1 MNRRLTRV
9 TAAAGSLALAGAA
22 VWLAAVPAAAT
33 LNGGGPSSGGSSSY
47 GASAAGPTTASPQGL
62 AVSTGPALVFQR
74 NVGIDGLLTTGLTL
88 DTASIVAAYSRV
100 TSVDAQMTGGGHS
113 IGLVASQ
120 VASTCNSGTRTASA
134 NLIKPVLTVDGASFA
149 LPAHPSVD
157 QSLTV
162 AAGTVTLNNQ
172 IGATGGGIEDQAVH
186 IHFTGTS
193 PAQDLYLAVT
203 VCNASSSSN
212 TITVTNP
219 GAQTNTPGTAI
230 TPLQIVATDSD
241 TSQVLT
247 YSATGLPTGLSINP
261 ATGLISGTPTTTTG
275 SPFSVTVTVT
285 DTSGASGSAAF
296 TWTIHNVVTV
306 ANPGAQFTPTSAPVS
321 LTMSATDSN
330 PSITTFTWSATGLP
344 PGLTINTATG
354 VITGTTSSSNGAFT
368 AHVTATDISGGSG
381 SAAFNW
387 FVGAP

>member
-1 MNRRLTRV
+1 M
-9 TAAAGSLALAGAA
+9 
-22 VWLAAVPAAAT
+22 AAVPAAASLT
-33 LNGGGPSSGGSSSY
+33 GGSSSY
-47 GASAAGPTTASPQGL
+47 GASAPAGPITAAPQGL

-74 NVGIDGLLTTGLTL
+74 NVDIGGLLSTGLTL
-88 DTASIVAAYSRV
+88 DTASTVAAYSRV

-120 VASTCNSGTRTASA
+120 VASTCNSGTLTASA
-134 NLIKPVLTVDGASFA
+134 NLIKPVLTVDGTSFA

-157 QSLTV
+157 QSFTV
-162 AAGTVTLNNQ
+162 AAGTGTVTLNDQ
-172 IGATGGGIEDQAVH
+172 FAATGGGIEDQAVH

-203 VCNASSSSN
+203 VCNTSSSNN

-219 GAQTNTPGTAI
+219 GAQTNNSGTAI
-230 TPLQIVATDSD
+230 TPLQIVATDTD

-247 YSATGLPTGLSINP
+247 YSATGLPTGLSIN
-261 ATGLISGTPTTTTG
+261 ATTGVISGTPTTTTG

-296 TWTIHNVVTV
+296 TWTIVNVVTV
-306 ANPGAQFTPTSAPVS
+306 TNPGGRSSPHGSAITP

-330 PSITTFTWSATGLP
+330 PSITTFTWSAGGTLPTGLS
-344 PGLTINTATG
+344 INPATG
-354 VITGTTSSSNGAFT
+354 VISGTPSTTTGSPFT
-368 AHVTATDISGGSG
+368 VTITATDSTGRSG
-381 SAAFNW
+381 STTFTW
-387 FVGAP
+387 TVT

>member
-1 MNRRLTRV
+1 MNRLLTRV

-22 VWLAAVPAAAT
+22 IMLAAAPALA
-33 LNGGGPSSGGSSSY
+33 GGGSSGGSSSY
-47 GASAAGPTTASPQGL
+47 GASAPAGLITAAPQGL
-62 AVSTGPALVFQR
+62 AVSTGPDLVIQR
-74 NVGIDGLLTTGLTL
+74 SVGIGGLLSTGLTL
-88 DTASIVAAYSRV
+88 DTASTVAAYSRV

-113 IGLVASQ
+113 LGLVASQ

-134 NLIKPVLTVDGASFA
+134 NLIKPVLTVDGSSFA

-157 QSLTV
+157 QTFTL

-193 PAQDLYLAVT
+193 TAQDLYLAVT

-230 TPLQIVATDSD
+230 TPLQIVATDTD
-241 TSQVLT
+241 ASQVLT
-247 YSATGLPTGLSINP
+247 YSATGLPTGLSIN
-261 ATGLISGTPTTTTG
+261 ATTGVISGTPTTTTG
-275 SPFSVTVTVT
+275 SPFSVHVTVT
-285 DTSGASGSAAF
+285 DTSGASGLAIF
-296 TWTIHNVVTV
+296 TWTIQNVVTV
-306 ANPGAQFTPTSAPVS
+306 TNPGAQFTPNSAPVS
-321 LTMSATDSN
+321 LTMHATDSN

-344 PGLTINTATG
+344 PGLSINPATG
-354 VITGTTSSSNGAFT
+354 VITGTTGPTNGSFT
-368 AHVTATDISGGSG
+368 PQVTATDSSGGSG
-381 SAAFNW
+381 TVAFNW
-387 FVGAP
+387 FTGV